1 MLNHT
6 IRLLRKA
13 GAEQN
18 VIVKQR
24 MDAVITGLIGG
35 GTASLLLVVGGAVA
49 LFTDTWQ
56 RVSDPRVI
64 FSWLCFLSALQVG
77 QLYLT
82 YVLVSAFAEVPSQT
96 EKATVK

>member
-1 MLNHT
+1 MTL
-6 IRLLRKA
+6 LLRQED
-13 GAEQN
+13 GEQN

-49 LFTDTWQ
+49 LYSDAWQ
-56 RVSDPRVI
+56 KVSSPNMI
-64 FSWLCFLSALQVG
+64 FAWLCLLSALTVG

-82 YVLVSAFAEVPSQT
+82 YSLVSAFAATPSQT
-96 EKATVK
+96 DKGVVK